1 MSKQEFVSKSPEET
15 AGIGEHLARYA
26 QKGDI
31 ICFFGDLGSGKTTL
45 IKGIAKGLKISPQK
59 VSSPTFVLMN
69 AYQGRLP
76 LFHFDLYRLEDAREI
91 STIGCDEFLYD
102 DGVSVIEWADR
113 LGTFFPEEY
122 LRVDLK
128 HRKLDERVIRVS
140 AKGERYQS
148 IVDKI
153 KIQETRNKV
162 QTNSKSQYSRPK
174 PYGI

>member
-15 AGIGEHLARYA
+15 AGIGECLARYA

-45 IKGIAKGLKISPQK
+45 IKGIAKGLKISPK
-59 VSSPTFVLMN
+59 EVSSPTFVLMN
-69 AYQGRLP
+69 VYQGRLP
-76 LFHFDLYRLEDAREI
+76 LFHFDLYRLEDTQEI
-91 STIGCDEFLYD
+91 STIGCDEFFYD

-128 HRKLDERVIRVS
+128 HRKLDERVIRLS
-140 AKGERYQS
+140 AKGERY
-148 IVDKI
+148 
-153 KIQETRNKV
+153 RNVVEKMKLV
-162 QTNSKSQYSRPK
+162 NSK
-174 PYGI
+174 